1 MSTVWAFEPIEELD
15 GKTGMVQ
22 VPRELADKLLKE
34 KKVQDPRRGSA
45 ALSKIVNG
53 PIKKK
58 VVKKRKKKVVEELD
72 LEHSAED

>member
-1 MSTVWAFEPIEELD
+1 MATIWAFEPIEELD
-15 GKTGMVQ
+15 GKTGFVQ
-22 VPRELADKLLKE
+22 VPKELAEKLLKAN
-34 KKVQDPRRGSA
+34 KVQDPRRGAA

-58 VVKKRKKKVVEELD
+58 VVRKRKKKVVEDSD

>member
-1 MSTVWAFEPIEELD
+1 MATIWAFEPIEELD
-15 GKTGMVQ
+15 GKTGFVQ
-22 VPRELADKLLKE
+22 VPKELAEKLLKAN
-34 KKVQDPRRGSA
+34 KVQDPRRGAA

-58 VVKKRKKKVVEELD
+58 VVKKRKKKVVKDVD

>member
-1 MSTVWAFEPIEELD
+1 MATIWAFEPIEELD
-15 GKTGMVQ
+15 GKTGFVQ
-22 VPRELADKLLKE
+22 VPKELAEKLLKAN
-34 KKVQDPRRGSA
+34 KVQDPRRGAA

-58 VVKKRKKKVVEELD
+58 VVKKRRKKVVEDSD